1 MQRVG
6 FIGLGTMG
14 RHMAKNIAKA
24 GFPLSVYA
32 RRDDAAREFVEA
44 GATRATTPAE
54 LARQCDV
61 VVSIV
66 TADQQVREIVG
77 GEHGLATGL
86 SKGKLWLDMST
97 IGPATVREVGEK
109 VAATGARM
117 IDAPVSGGPWG
128 AEAGTLA
135 IMCGG
140 EAVDYE
146 RALPIM
152 QAMGKHLFHCGP
164 LGSGQ
169 VVKLV
174 NQMIG
179 GGIMTLIAEGLTL
192 AAKAGADPAQMVDVL
207 SVSSGNSTLLEA
219 RGKKF
224 LLADQFTPGFML
236 ELMRKD
242 MALAVSLA
250 QECKV
255 PTPVAA
261 GALQQ
266 YTAAMNQGFEKLDFA
281 AVAKVYEQAAGTKI
295 AGRAA
300 AKEGK

>member
-32 RRDDAAREFVEA
+32 RRDDVAQEFVEA
-44 GATRATTPAE
+44 GTTRAVTPAD
-54 LARQCDV
+54 LAKQCDV

-66 TADQQVREIVG
+66 TADPQVREIVG
-77 GEHGLATGL
+77 GDHGLAAGL
-86 SKGKLWLDMST
+86 SPGKLWLDMST
-97 IGPATVREVGEK
+97 IGPATVREIGEK
-109 VAATGARM
+109 IAATGAHM

-128 AEAGTLA
+128 AEAGSLA

-140 EAVDYE
+140 DAADYE
-146 RALPIM
+146 RALPIL
-152 QAMGKHLFHCGP
+152 QTMGKHLFHCGP

-207 SVSSGNSTLLEA
+207 AVSSGNSSLLEA

-250 QECKV
+250 QEWKV
-255 PTPVAA
+255 PTPVAS

-300 AKEGK
+300 TKEGK

>member
-1 MQRVG
+1 
-6 FIGLGTMG
+6 
-14 RHMAKNIAKA
+14 
-24 GFPLSVYA
+24 
-32 RRDDAAREFVEA
+32 
-44 GATRATTPAE
+44 
-54 LARQCDV
+54 
-61 VVSIV
+61 
-66 TADQQVREIVG
+66 
-77 GEHGLATGL
+77 
-86 SKGKLWLDMST
+86 
-97 IGPATVREVGEK
+97 
-109 VAATGARM
+109 
-117 IDAPVSGGPWG
+117 
-128 AEAGTLA
+128 
-135 IMCGG
+135 
-140 EAVDYE
+140 
-146 RALPIM
+146 
-152 QAMGKHLFHCGP
+152 MGKHLFYCGP

-207 SVSSGNSTLLEA
+207 SVSSANSALLEA

-224 LLADQFTPGFML
+224 ILADQFNPGFML

-266 YTAAMNQGFEKLDFA
+266 YTSAMNQGLEKSDFA
-281 AVAKVYEQAAGTKI
+281 AVTKLYELAAGVKI
-295 AGRAA
+295 AAA
-300 AKEGK
+300 NGAAQR

>member
-24 GFPLSVYA
+24 GFPLSIYA

-44 GATRATTPAE
+44 GAIRATTPAD

-66 TADQQVREIVG
+66 TADPQVREIVG
-77 GEHGLATGL
+77 GAQGLVAGL
-86 SKGKLWLDMST
+86 GAGKLWLDMST

-140 EAVDYE
+140 DAADFE
-146 RALPIM
+146 RASPILR
-152 QAMGKHLFHCGP
+152 AMGKHLFHCGP

-250 QECKV
+250 QECHV
-255 PTPVAA
+255 PTPIAA

-266 YTAAMNQGFEKLDFA
+266 YTAAMNQGLEKLDFA

-295 AGRAA
+295 VRAP

>member
-1 MQRVG
+1 MLRVG

-14 RHMAKNIAKA
+14 RPMAKNILKA
-24 GFPLSVYA
+24 GFPLAVFA
-32 RRDDAAREFVEA
+32 RRDEAAQEFVEL
-44 GATRATTPAE
+44 GCVRTTTPAE
-54 LARQCDV
+54 LAQSCDIV
-61 VVSIV
+61 ISIV
-66 TADQQVREIVG
+66 TADPQVRQLVG
-77 GEHGLATGL
+77 DKAGLAAGL
-86 SKGKLWLDMST
+86 GAGKLYIDMST
-97 IGPATVREVGEK
+97 IGPDTVHDVGETI
-109 VAATGARM
+109 AAAGARM

-140 EAVDYE
+140 EKADYA
-146 RALPIM
+146 RAEPVLR
-152 QAMGKHLFHCGP
+152 AMGKHLFHCGP

-169 VVKLV
+169 AVKLV

-192 AAKAGADPAQMVDVL
+192 ARKAGVDLEQMVDVL
-207 SVSSGNSTLLEA
+207 SVSSANSSLLEA

-224 LLADQFTPGFML
+224 LLADYFTPGFMT

-250 QECKV
+250 QELKV
-255 PTPVAA
+255 PVPVAA

-266 YTAAMNQGFEKLDFA
+266 YTAAMNQGWEKLDFS
-281 AVAKVYEQAAGTKI
+281 AVAKVYERAAGVTLAVKNE
-295 AGRAA
+295 
-300 AKEGK
+300 KERIQ

>member
-14 RHMAKNIAKA
+14 RPMAKNILKA
-24 GFPLSVYA
+24 GFPLVVYA
-32 RRDDAAREFVEA
+32 RRDDVACEFTEA
-44 GATRATTPAE
+44 GALRVATPAN
-54 LARQCDV
+54 LARQCDL

-66 TADQQVREIVG
+66 TADAQVREIVDG
-77 GEHGLATGL
+77 PNGLAAGL
-86 SKGKLWLDMST
+86 SAGKLWADMST

-109 VAATGARM
+109 IAAGGARM

-140 EAVDYE
+140 ATGDYQ
-146 RALPIM
+146 RALPVL

-164 LGSGQ
+164 LGCGQ

-207 SVSSGNSTLLEA
+207 SVSSANSSLLEA

-224 LLADQFTPGFML
+224 ILADQFAPGFML

-242 MALAVSLA
+242 MALAVALA
-250 QECKV
+250 QEWKV

-266 YTAAMNQGFEKLDFA
+266 YTSAMNQGFDKIDFSAVTKL
-281 AVAKVYEQAAGTKI
+281 YELAAGVKI
-295 AGRAA
+295 AA
-300 AKEGK
+300 AKGAAQR